1 MILPKRTVVFKVIN
15 SMIIKAITVADQK
28 QSICMGNVEKLHT
41 ITSNNHES
49 IKKGKENMPSKH
61 KILKKSTFEKPS
73 SDHTFTS
80 EASFEHILIFVLKG
94 SFLLESDKENL
105 LNTHPLIKHFNKML
119 NWSYNIQFAD
129 ITNPIKNMQSKNQ

>member
-1 MILPKRTVVFKVIN
+1 L
-15 SMIIKAITVADQK
+15 
-28 QSICMGNVEKLHT
+28 
-41 ITSNNHES
+41 
-49 IKKGKENMPSKH
+49 
-61 KILKKSTFEKPS
+61 
-73 SDHTFTS
+73 DHTFTS

-129 ITNPIKNMQSKNQ
+129 ITNPIKKFATQKGIYMTRVKKLLAVTFHYDMDIPTVIRFLGNNYTGEYKNSENIIKI